1 MLSCLF
7 PFNPFIAQFSYFSR
21 ACDFLHP
28 DPSSRI
34 FYPFLSSSFSSILL
48 SSFFKFP
55 DPISSAHH
63 LPTRDW
69 LAAAGCVGPLVSD
82 EVGAL
87 REGLSTVITLIRS
100 LPTMHAM
107 VLQQRG
113 GATEA
118 LATHSTAVRPLACV
132 GALVLNESR
141 GAVEGLAT
149 VGAAVCA
156 AWQMGAGMDGQNG
169 ALTKALA
176 ALRALEG
183 LFTGVAAGV
192 GDKC

>member
-1 MLSCLF
+1 
-7 PFNPFIAQFSYFSR
+7 
-21 ACDFLHP
+21 
-28 DPSSRI
+28 
-34 FYPFLSSSFSSILL
+34 
-48 SSFFKFP
+48 
-55 DPISSAHH
+55 
-63 LPTRDW
+63 
-69 LAAAGCVGPLVSD
+69 
-82 EVGAL
+82 
-87 REGLSTVITLIRS
+87 
-100 LPTMHAM
+100 MHAM